1 MKQAWNA
8 WLLTYPSGKRGLKQ
22 CLTWLKLGKGAEKTV
37 KSGWNLTSLFDFSVV
52 KLVIQKAAFCDFV
65 PHNQTLKWLS
75 SLPILNYNA
84 RVILVVTVY
93 SDRCII
99 SLFPHLY
106 THPPLLPVPN
116 KPYGFCGCK
125 APCLLWWLATCGCN
139 RYWNEVLFIWTL
151 NGTRTDNNTTVN
163 RYIFFLLRITLNGLR
178 TDNGT
183 TVNRYIFFLLPST
196 ETTYSLFD
204 NLDHAILLRLES
216 TFGILGVA
224 LSWFESYL
232 SDTMQSVVVDG
243 LMSLSLVFLRDRLLD
258 LDYSPCIHNPCL
270 MS

>member
-1 MKQAWNA
+1 M
-8 WLLTYPSGKRGLKQ
+8 
-22 CLTWLKLGKGAEKTV
+22 
-37 KSGWNLTSLFDFSVV
+37 
-52 KLVIQKAAFCDFV
+52 
-65 PHNQTLKWLS
+65 
-75 SLPILNYNA
+75 
-84 RVILVVTVY
+84 
-93 SDRCII
+93 
-99 SLFPHLY
+99 
-106 THPPLLPVPN
+106 
-116 KPYGFCGCK
+116 
-125 APCLLWWLATCGCN
+125 
-139 RYWNEVLFIWTL
+139 
-151 NGTRTDNNTTVN
+151 N